1 MNYDYSYDL
10 TYYGKQMNSY
20 YQYDFCRAFLCKEY
34 DNMVIKT
41 QDELYDKF
49 KNNEK
54 FRSLL
59 ETGKKSGFN
68 MPFELDDKTVFTLL
82 FNYDFFHH
90 THKCLQDLFKTSD
103 ISTENYNNLINL
115 LKK

>member
-10 TYYGKQMNSY
+10 TYNGKQLNTY
-20 YQYDFCRAFLCKEY
+20 YQYDLCRVFLCK
-34 DNMVIKT
+34 DVNNQMLKT

-54 FRSLL
+54 FRTLL
-59 ETGKKSGFN
+59 ETGKKAGFN

-82 FNYDFFHH
+82 FNYDFFHYL
-90 THKCLQDLFKTSD
+90 HKILQDLFKTND
-103 ISTENYNNLINL
+103 ISEVNYNNLINL